1 MLVLAA
7 VIDHNLNQ
15 SEARREDIE
24 YVDGLITLFRQAS
37 VTIGR
42 ERVGDTEGAP
52 SLLPH
57 VSRVASAVVM
67 ERRTER

>member
-52 SLLPH
+52 PH
-57 VSRVASAVVM
+57 SSPTCRESRAPS
-67 ERRTER
+67 